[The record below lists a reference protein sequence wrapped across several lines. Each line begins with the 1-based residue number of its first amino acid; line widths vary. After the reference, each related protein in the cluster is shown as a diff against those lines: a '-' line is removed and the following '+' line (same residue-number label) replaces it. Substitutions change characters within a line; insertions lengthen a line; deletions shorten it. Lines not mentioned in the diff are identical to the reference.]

1 MHIIID
7 KIIRFYQYCISPFIG
22 PCCRYYPTCSEY
34 TREAV
39 RLHGSMKGVV
49 MGAARICRC
58 HPLHAGGYDPVPE
71 KPAAN

>member
-34 TREAV
+34 TLEAV

-58 HPLHAGGYDPVPE
+58 HPLHPGGYDPVPE
-71 KPAAN
+71 KHATN